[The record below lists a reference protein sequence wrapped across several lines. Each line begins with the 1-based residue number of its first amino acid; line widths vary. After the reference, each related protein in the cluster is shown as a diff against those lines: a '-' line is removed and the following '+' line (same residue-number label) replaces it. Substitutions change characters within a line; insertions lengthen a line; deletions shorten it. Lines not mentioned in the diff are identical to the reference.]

1 LKISIK
7 TFSTACIKK
16 NDGAT
21 RRGNEKGAYMKS
33 LYFTADHE
41 IFRRMVRQFVEKEVT
56 PHAEEWEKNRAIPR
70 AIWNRMG
77 NLGFFGIN
85 YPEKYG
91 GTGADFFYSVVLL
104 EELPRSTMGGFAA
117 AVSVHAYM
125 ATEYIHRFG
134 SEELK
139 QKYLVPAITGKK
151 IGALAITE
159 PNTGS
164 DVAAIKTRAVRQDD
178 HYVINGSKTFITN
191 GVFGDFILVAAKT
204 DAEAGAGGISLVL
217 VDRDAPGFSSKQL
230 HKIGWHCSDTGELT
244 FEDVRVPVTNMIGE
258 ENRAFYYIMECF
270 QLERLVGAIGS
281 ISGAFLGLD
290 STLAYIQ
297 ERQAFNRP
305 LAKFQAIRH
314 ALADLQ
320 TELEAARQL
329 TYYTAWLHSQGE
341 TAVHFSSMAKL
352 LTSELAKKTADV
364 CLQFYGGYGYMDE
377 YPISRMYRDAR
388 VGTIVGGTSEI
399 MREIIARIMIDQAGY
414 QPVSEKLGKG
424 QKADTKEAAPVEEEI
439 VVPSPKTAAEILQT
453 LPERFL
459 PENAGDWETIF
470 HFDISGMEGGQF
482 TVSIAKGKC
491 NVEAGFTGEAK
502 CAVSVADKTY
512 RDIELGKMKPEW
524 AFMTGNIRMSDMAE
538 MMRFTKMFRRLPK
551 R

>member
-1 LKISIK
+1 
-7 TFSTACIKK
+7 
-16 NDGAT
+16 
-21 RRGNEKGAYMKS
+21 MKS
-33 LYFTADHE
+33 QYFTADHDM
-41 IFRRMVRQFVEKEVT
+41 FRHTVRQFVEKEVA
-56 PHAEEWEKNRAIPR
+56 PHAKDWEKNRAIPR

-77 NLGFFGIN
+77 VLGFLGIN

-91 GTGADFFYSVVLL
+91 GTAADFFYSVVLL

-117 AVSVHAYM
+117 AVSVHVYM

-139 QKYLVPAITGKK
+139 QNYLIPAITGEK

-164 DVAAIKTRAVRQDD
+164 DVAAIRTKAVRKGDC
-178 HYVINGSKTFITN
+178 YVINGSKTFITN
-191 GVFGDFILVAAKT
+191 GVFGDFVLVAAKT
-204 DAEAGAGGISLVL
+204 DPEAGAGGISLIL
-217 VDRDAPGFSSKQL
+217 VDRDAPGFSARQL
-230 HKIGWHCSDTGELT
+230 EKIGWHCSDTAELT
-244 FEDVRVPVTNMIGE
+244 FEDVHVPVTNRIGE
-258 ENRAFYYIMECF
+258 EDQGFYYIMECF
-270 QLERLVGAIGS
+270 QLERLVGAIIS
-281 ISGAFLGLD
+281 VSGAFLGLET
-290 STLAYIQ
+290 TLGYIK

-314 ALADLQ
+314 TLADLQ

-341 TAVHFSSMAKL
+341 PAIHFSSMAKL
-352 LTSELAKKTADV
+352 LTSELAKRTADV

-377 YPISRMYRDAR
+377 YVISRMYRDAR

-399 MREIIARIMIDQAGY
+399 MREIIARTMIDQVGY
-414 QPVSEKLGKG
+414 QPVSERLQKEERTSKG
-424 QKADTKEAAPVEEEI
+424 EDAHGSAKKEEAVSLPE
-439 VVPSPKTAAEILQT
+439 TAAEILQT

-459 PENAGDWETIF
+459 PENAGDWETVF
-470 HFDISGMEGGQF
+470 HFDISGSEGGQF
-482 TVSIAKGKC
+482 TVKITKGKC
-491 NVEAGFTGEAK
+491 SVESGFKGEAR
-502 CAVSVADKTY
+502 CLVNVGDTAY

-524 AFMTGNIRMSDMAE
+524 AFMTGTIRMSDMAE
-538 MMRFTKMFRRLPK
+538 MMQFTKMFRRLPK

>member
-1 LKISIK
+1 
-7 TFSTACIKK
+7 
-16 NDGAT
+16 
-21 RRGNEKGAYMKS
+21 MKS

-41 IFRRMVRQFVEKEVT
+41 IFRRMVRQFIEKEVT
-56 PHAEEWEKNRAIPR
+56 PHAEEWEKNRTIPR

-77 NLGFFGIN
+77 DLGFFGIN

-91 GTGADFFYSVVLL
+91 GTAADFFFSVVLL

-125 ATEYIHRFG
+125 AAEYIHRFG
-134 SEELK
+134 GEELK
-139 QKYLVPAITGKK
+139 QKYLIPAITGKK

-164 DVAAIKTRAVRQDD
+164 DVAAIRTKAVRQGD
-178 HYVINGSKTFITN
+178 YYIINGSKTFITN
-191 GVFGDFILVAAKT
+191 GVFGDFVLVATKT
-204 DAEAGAGGISLVL
+204 DAEAGVGGISLIL
-217 VDRDAPGFSSKQL
+217 VDRDTPGFSARQL
-230 HKIGWHCSDTGELT
+230 HKMGWHCSDTGELT
-244 FEDVRVPVTNMIGE
+244 FEDVRVPIANLIGE
-258 ENRAFYYIMECF
+258 ENGAFYYIMECF

-281 ISGAFLGLD
+281 ISGAFLGLEL
-290 STLAYIQ
+290 TLTYIK
-297 ERQAFNRP
+297 EREAFNRP

-314 ALADLQ
+314 TLADLQ

-341 TAVHFSSMAKL
+341 PAVHFSSMAKL

-399 MREIIARIMIDQAGY
+399 MREIIARIMIDQVGY
-414 QPVSEKLGKG
+414 QPVSERTEK
-424 QKADTKEAAPVEEEI
+424 QKETITKEAAPASAKEET
-439 VVPSPKTAAEILQT
+439 VVPLPKTAAEILQT

-459 PENAGDWETIF
+459 PENAGDWETVF
-470 HFDISGMEGGQF
+470 HFDVSGPEGGQF
-482 TVSIAKGKC
+482 TVNITQGKC
-491 NVEAGFTGEAK
+491 SVESGFKGDAK
-502 CAVSVADKTY
+502 CTVSVADKTY
-512 RDIELGKMKPEW
+512 HDIELGKIKPEW
-524 AFMTGNIRMSDMAE
+524 AFMTGKIRMSDMAE

>member
-1 LKISIK
+1 
-7 TFSTACIKK
+7 
-16 NDGAT
+16 
-21 RRGNEKGAYMKS
+21 MKS
-33 LYFTADHE
+33 LYFTAEHE
-41 IFRRMVRQFVEKEVT
+41 IFRRTVRQFVEKEVT
-56 PHAEEWEKNRAIPR
+56 PYAEEWEKNKRIPR

-77 NLGFFGIN
+77 DLGFFGIN

-125 ATEYIHRFG
+125 AAEYIYRFG
-134 SEELK
+134 SEALK
-139 QKYLVPAITGKK
+139 QNYLIPTITGKK

-164 DVAAIKTRAVRQDD
+164 DVAAIRTRAVRQGDY
-178 HYVINGSKTFITN
+178 YVISGSKTFITN
-191 GVFGDFILVAAKT
+191 GVFGDFVLVATKT
-204 DAEAGAGGISLVL
+204 DAEAGAGGISLIL
-217 VDRDAPGFSSKQL
+217 VDRDTPGFSARQL
-230 HKIGWHCSDTGELT
+230 HKMGWHCSDTGELT
-244 FEDVRVPVTNMIGE
+244 FEDVRVPVTNRIGE

-270 QLERLVGAIGS
+270 QLERLVSAIGS
-281 ISGAFLGLD
+281 ISGAFLGLE
-290 STLAYIQ
+290 STLSYIK

-314 ALADLQ
+314 TLADLQ

-377 YPISRMYRDAR
+377 YLISRMYRDAR

-399 MREIIARIMIDQAGY
+399 MREIIARIMIDQVGY
-414 QPVSEKLGKG
+414 QPVSERTEK
-424 QKADTKEAAPVEEEI
+424 QKELIEKEAAPASAKEEKVI
-439 VVPSPKTAAEILQT
+439 PVPKTAAEILQT

-459 PENAGDWETIF
+459 PENAGDWETVF
-470 HFDISGMEGGQF
+470 HFDISGPEGGQF
-482 TVSIAKGKC
+482 TVNITKGKC
-491 NVEAGFTGEAK
+491 SVESGFKGEAK
-502 CAVSVADKTY
+502 CTVSVADKTY
-512 RDIELGKMKPEW
+512 HDIELGRMKPEW
-524 AFMTGNIRMSDMAE
+524 AFMTGNIRMSDLSE
-538 MMRFTKMFRRLPK
+538 MMRFTKMFQRLPK
-551 R
+551 S

>member
-1 LKISIK
+1 MEIIK
-7 TFSTACIKK
+7 GVF
-16 NDGAT
+16 
-21 RRGNEKGAYMKS
+21 MKS

-41 IFRRMVRQFVEKEVT
+41 IFRRMVRQFIEKEVA
-56 PHAEEWEKNRAIPR
+56 PHADEWEKNRAIPR

-77 NLGFFGIN
+77 DLGFFGVN

-91 GTGADFFYSVVLL
+91 GTAADFFYSVVLL

-125 ATEYIHRFG
+125 AAEYVHRFG
-134 SEELK
+134 SAELK
-139 QKYLVPAITGKK
+139 ENYLVPAITGKK

-164 DVAAIKTRAVRQDD
+164 DVAAIRTKAVRQGD
-178 HYVINGSKTFITN
+178 YYIINGSKTFITN

-204 DAEAGAGGISLVL
+204 DAEAGAGGISLIL
-217 VDRDAPGFSSKQL
+217 VDRDTPGFSARQL
-230 HKIGWHCSDTGELT
+230 HKMGWHCSDTGELT
-244 FEDVRVPVTNMIGE
+244 FEDVRVPVTNRIGE
-258 ENRAFYYIMECF
+258 ENKAFYYIMECF

-281 ISGAFLGLD
+281 ISGAFLGLEL
-290 STLAYIQ
+290 TLAYIK

-314 ALADLQ
+314 TLADLQ
-320 TELEAARQL
+320 AELEAARQL

-352 LTSELAKKTADV
+352 LTSELANKTADV
-364 CLQFYGGYGYMDE
+364 CLQFFGGYGYMDE

-399 MREIIARIMIDQAGY
+399 MREIIARIMIDQVGY
-414 QPVSEKLGKG
+414 QPVSDRPGEHPETN
-424 QKADTKEAAPVEEEI
+424 ARESSPASAKEER
-439 VVPSPKTAAEILQT
+439 VVPLPKTAAEILQT
-453 LPERFL
+453 LPERFV
-459 PENAGDWETIF
+459 PENAGDWETVF
-470 HFDISGMEGGQF
+470 HFDISGTEGGQF
-482 TVSIAKGKC
+482 TVTIAEGKC
-491 NVEAGFTGEAK
+491 SVEPGLKGEAK
-502 CAVSVADKTY
+502 CTVTVADKTY
-512 RDIELGKMKPEW
+512 HDIEFGKMKPEW
-524 AFMTGNIRMSDMAE
+524 AFMTGKIRMSDMAE

-551 R
+551 G

>member
-1 LKISIK
+1 
-7 TFSTACIKK
+7 
-16 NDGAT
+16 
-21 RRGNEKGAYMKS
+21 MKS

-41 IFRRMVRQFVEKEVT
+41 IFRRMVRQFVEKEVA
-56 PHAEEWEKNRAIPR
+56 PNAEEWEKNKRIPR

-77 NLGFFGIN
+77 DLGFFGIN

-91 GTGADFFYSVVLL
+91 GTAADFFYSVVLL
-104 EELPRSTMGGFAA
+104 EELPRSTMGGCAA

-125 ATEYIHRFG
+125 AAEYIHRFG
-134 SEELK
+134 SEYLK
-139 QKYLVPAITGKK
+139 QNYLIPAITGRK

-164 DVAAIKTRAVRQDD
+164 DVAAIRTKAVRQGD
-178 HYVINGSKTFITN
+178 HYIINGSKTFITN
-191 GVFGDFILVAAKT
+191 GVFGDFVLVATKT
-204 DAEAGAGGISLVL
+204 DAEAGAGGISLIL
-217 VDRDAPGFSSKQL
+217 VDRDTPGFSARQL

-244 FEDVRVPVTNMIGE
+244 FEDVRVPVTNRIGE
-258 ENRAFYYIMECF
+258 EDRGFYYIMKCF

-281 ISGAFLGLD
+281 ISGAFLGLE
-290 STLAYIQ
+290 STLSYIK

-314 ALADLQ
+314 TLADLQ

-341 TAVHFSSMAKL
+341 PAVHFSSMAKL

-377 YPISRMYRDAR
+377 YPISRMFRDAR

-399 MREIIARIMIDQAGY
+399 MREIIARIMIDQVGY
-414 QPVSEKLGKG
+414 QPVSERLEK
-424 QKADTKEAAPVEEEI
+424 QEETNTKEAAFGAAKEEKIIPVT
-439 VVPSPKTAAEILQT
+439 KTAAEILQS

-459 PENAGDWETIF
+459 PENAGDWETVF
-470 HFDISGMEGGQF
+470 HFDISGPEGGQF
-482 TVSIAKGKC
+482 TVNITKGKC
-491 NVEAGFTGEAK
+491 SVESGFKGEAK
-502 CAVSVADKTY
+502 CTVNVSDKAY
-512 RDIELGKMKPEW
+512 HDIEFGKMKPEW
-524 AFMTGNIRMSDMAE
+524 AFMTGNIRMSDLAE
-538 MMRFTKMFRRLPK
+538 MMRFTKMFQRLPK